1 MAGRP
6 VPEMVAQAFERLPKV
21 MGRADAVSGQIDR
34 AVVDLAEAV
43 MLAGREG
50 EEFAA
55 IVTDVDVRGA
65 RMQLADLP
73 VVTRIDAPG
82 TAPGTPIRV
91 RLVDAD
97 PADRAVRFEAI
108 GAAS

>member
-1 MAGRP
+1 
-6 VPEMVAQAFERLPKV
+6 

-43 MLAGREG
+43 MLMGREG
-50 EEFAA
+50 EAFAA
-55 IVTDVDVRGA
+55 TVTDVDVRGA

-82 TAPGTPIRV
+82 AAPGTPLRV

-97 PADRAVRFEAI
+97 PANRAVRFEAI
-108 GAAS
+108 GAGP